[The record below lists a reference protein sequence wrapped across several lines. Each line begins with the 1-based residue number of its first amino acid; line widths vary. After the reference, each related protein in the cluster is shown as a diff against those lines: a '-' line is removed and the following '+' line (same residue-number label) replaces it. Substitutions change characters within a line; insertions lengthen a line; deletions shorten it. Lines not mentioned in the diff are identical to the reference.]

1 MVAAMVDV
9 RQRLCKH
16 GRLLKRSLRP
26 FACAELDSG
35 LRSTL
40 QLDANVAGGSLLT
53 RMALRLQDGMITEHD
68 VVENGSPAD
77 RCQVVRWIR
86 SFPFA
91 FIGDR
96 EYVIARRQFRDP
108 NGCIYVMTKSVE
120 HPRVPTDDSAVRM

>member
-1 MVAAMVDV
+1 M
-9 RQRLCKH
+9 RQRLCRH
-16 GRLLKRSLRP
+16 GRLLKHGLRP
-26 FACAELDSG
+26 SAGAELDSG

-40 QLDANVAGGSLLT
+40 QLDGWREPFRHAD
-53 RMALRLQDGMITEHD
+53 ALRLQDGMITEHD

-120 HPRVPTDDSAVRM
+120 HPRVPTDESAVRM